1 MFRFALFLTFHRLQA
16 LALLKFPL
24 GHGKAMQSSAA
35 LHRNAFYSSAVQQ
48 TVTQLWE
55 QAKFPYQKTNYNG
68 AQFWS
73 SKTFFFPKQWATI
86 LPGLM
91 IHKAWSTELL
101 PLESNLWKTQT
112 HIPFGQFQTEKKK
125 LKNGY
130 RQFIPR
136 PGLCWGR
143 DLKKCKQFPVN
154 SIVQED
160 ECQRGSNFAVSP
172 LYTSLCQL
180 RLSLNLLLQFN
191 AWWADFM
198 LASSYLSW
206 TSSFLALASTALK
219 QTNKNITHHHPEKTN
234 TDLKHSRA

>member
-1 MFRFALFLTFHRLQA
+1 
-16 LALLKFPL
+16 
-24 GHGKAMQSSAA
+24 MQSSAA

-130 RQFIPR
+130 RHLFQATVYSKARFVLGERFKEMQAVPSEQHCTGRWMSARIQ
-136 PGLCWGR
+136 LCR
-143 DLKKCKQFPVN
+143 FPV
-154 SIVQED
+154 VHL
-160 ECQRGSNFAVSP
+160 P
-172 LYTSLCQL
+172 LSAEAIAKSAFT
-180 RLSLNLLLQFN
+180 
-191 AWWADFM
+191 
-198 LASSYLSW
+198 
-206 TSSFLALASTALK
+206 
-219 QTNKNITHHHPEKTN
+219 I
-234 TDLKHSRA
+234 